1 MRAYESLE
9 IRSEKRLPQRSYYFP
24 YDTAEK
30 ALASN
35 REDSKFYFLLNGEWD
50 FKYYDRDVDEEENIT
65 SWDKLPVPS
74 CWQLNGYGKPYY
86 TNVNYPYPVDPPF
99 VPNDN
104 PLGVYRTTFVLPEG
118 WMERNTHIVFEGVN
132 SCAYLWLNGQYAG
145 YTQGSHLQAE
155 FDLTDLVVEGENEL
169 IVKVRKYCSGSY
181 LEDQDFLRYTG
192 IFRDVYLLSRDKA
205 APHDIV
211 VKADT
216 KSITCDLPYELYFAG
231 EKVESLASPKLW
243 TAETPNLYTV
253 LIHVASEY
261 IPIKAG
267 MREISVSDK
276 AELLINGQPVKLKGV
291 NHHDTHPLYGH
302 YLPDDVL
309 WEDLALMKDLNI
321 NAIRT
326 SHYPPA
332 PIMLSYADE
341 LGFYVVDESDLETHG
356 FACRNAKGGYEPNSP
371 EWPCG
376 NPEWRDAFVER
387 AERMVLRD
395 RNHPSV
401 IFWSLG
407 NESGF
412 GPNHTAMSER
422 IKELDAS
429 RLVHYEG
436 ASCFGDPADT
446 VDVVSR
452 MYTDVATL
460 EEKFAKDTTDPRPFY
475 LCEYAHAMGNGPGD
489 ICDYWEVI
497 YKYPRLIGGCVWEW
511 ADHSVLDEN
520 GVYRYGGDW
529 GEETHDIN
537 FCCDGMVLGDR
548 SLKAGSLEIKT
559 AYQPVTGS
567 YADGKLT
574 LVNRYDFLNLRDFS
588 LSYRVVSDGKV
599 LSEGTLDSDIEPHAE
614 KTYVLDAMLP
624 ATCRYGATLDI
635 DLTRDGDTVGA
646 LQFELPAKRASLKGE
661 GKAEITED
669 AKKVYIRGNG
679 FAYTFDKHYGV
690 IESLEKGGIPLLAAP
705 AKLSVWRAP
714 TDNDRNIRAEWGIF
728 NGQAAWNSERFN
740 ALYNKVYSCDL
751 QDNVI
756 TVVGSLAGVSRAAF
770 LRYTARYTLFA
781 DGKIGVEFDGDKVRE
796 CVFLPRLG
804 FEFVLP
810 AESDAFTYFGKGPQ
824 ENYADMCR
832 ATRLGFYDSTAKD
845 EYYPYAYPQ
854 ECGNHT
860 SSRLLALS
868 NGLTFA
874 SNDVF
879 EFSVLPYTADE
890 LTKAMH
896 TDELPESG
904 KVIVRVD
911 YKVSG
916 IGSNSCGPQL
926 LEKYRLDDDKIRWSF
941 FIN

>member
-9 IRSEKRLPQRSYYFP
+9 IRSERRLSPRSYYFP

-30 ALASN
+30 ALAGN
-35 REDSKFYFLLNGEWD
+35 REDSEYYMLLNGEWD
-50 FKYYDRDVDEEENIT
+50 FKYYDRDIDEEESIT
-65 SWDKLPVPS
+65 AWDKIPVPS
-74 CWQLNGYGKPYY
+74 CWQLHGYGKPYY

-104 PLGVYRTTFVLPEG
+104 PMGVYRTTFTLPAG
-118 WMERNTHIVFEGVN
+118 WKKRLTHIVFEGVN
-132 SCAYLWLNGQYAG
+132 SCAYLWLNGRYAG

-155 FDLTDLVVEGENEL
+155 FDLTELVTDGENEL

-181 LEDQDFLRYTG
+181 LEDQDFLRYSG
-192 IFRDVYLLSRDKA
+192 IFRDVYLLSRHID

-216 KSITCDLPYELYFAG
+216 KSISCELPHDIYFAG

-253 LIHVASEY
+253 LIHVADEY
-261 IPIKAG
+261 IPIKVG
-267 MREISVSDK
+267 MREISISDD
-276 AELLINGQPVKLKGV
+276 AALLINGQPVKLKGV

-302 YLPDDVL
+302 YLPDDIL
-309 WEDLALMKDLNI
+309 WEDLAMMKELNI
-321 NAIRT
+321 NTIRT
-326 SHYPPA
+326 SHYPPP

-341 LGFYVVDESDLETHG
+341 LGFYVVDEADLETHG
-356 FACRNAKGGYEPNSP
+356 FACRNEHEGYEPNNP

-387 AERMVLRD
+387 AERMVMRD
-395 RNHPSV
+395 RNHPCV

-422 IKELDAS
+422 IKELDNS

-452 MYTDVATL
+452 MYTDIGTM
-460 EEKFAKDTTDPRPFY
+460 ENTFARDADPRPFF

-489 ICDYWEVI
+489 VCDYWEVI
-497 YKYPRLIGGCVWEW
+497 DKYPRLIGGCVWEW

-520 GVYRYGGDW
+520 GVYRYGGDF

-548 SLKAGSLEIKT
+548 SIKAGTLEVKT
-559 AYQPVTGS
+559 AYQPISGS

-574 LVNRYDFLNLRDFS
+574 IINRYDFLNLREFS
-588 LSYRVVSDGKV
+588 LTYQVAVDGKV
-599 LSEGTLDSDIEPHAE
+599 LFEGSLDADIEPHAE
-614 KTYVLDAMLP
+614 KTFDINAMLP
-624 ATCRYGATLDI
+624 ASCRYGAVINI
-635 DLTRDGDTVGA
+635 DLTRDGDVFGA
-646 LQFELPAKRASLKGE
+646 LQFELPVRRTALSGE
-661 GKAEITED
+661 GKADITAD
-669 AKKVYIRGNG
+669 DKKIYIRGDG
-679 FAYTFDKHYGV
+679 FSYVFDKHYGL
-690 IESLEKGGIPLLAAP
+690 LEGLERGGIPLVTDLS
-705 AKLSVWRAP
+705 KLSVWRAP
-714 TDNDRNIRAEWGIF
+714 TDNDRNIRSRWGIF
-728 NGQAAWNSERFN
+728 NGLAAGNSERFN
-740 ALYNKVYSCDL
+740 ALYNKIYSCTL
-751 QDNVI
+751 QENVV
-756 TVVGSLAGVSRAAF
+756 TVVGSLAGVSRSAF
-770 LRYTARYTLFA
+770 LRYTARYTFFA
-781 DGKIGVEFDGDKVRE
+781 DGKIGVEFDAEKVRD

-804 FEFVLP
+804 FEFVLS
-810 AESDAFTYFGKGPQ
+810 AEDGVFSYFGKGPQ

-832 ATRLGFYDSTAKD
+832 SARLGLYESSADK

-860 SSRLLALS
+860 SVRMLTLS
-868 NGLTFA
+868 NGLTFT
-874 SNDVF
+874 SNDTF
-879 EFSVLPYTADE
+879 EFSVLPFTADE
-890 LTKAMH
+890 LTSAMH
-896 TDELPESG
+896 TDELAESG
-904 KVIVRVD
+904 KVIVRID

-926 LEKYRLDDDKIRWSF
+926 IEKYRLDDSKIHWAF